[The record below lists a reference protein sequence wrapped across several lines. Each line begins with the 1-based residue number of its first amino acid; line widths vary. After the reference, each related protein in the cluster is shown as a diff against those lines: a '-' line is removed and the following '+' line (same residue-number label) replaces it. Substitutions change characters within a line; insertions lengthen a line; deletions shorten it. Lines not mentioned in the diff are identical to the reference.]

1 MVSPASG
8 HSARPAWFV
17 GTEND
22 QRFAWTEFYAEVA
35 DNLLQYRYDRDPLAA
50 AIADIARRR
59 PELPFAIIDQFADG
73 STGPLQDICPF
84 TVMGIFNRRLTD
96 VNRHAIAAELAE
108 FLSVT
113 KSLPELSTNDNGI
126 PLLHNLRS
134 WFFHYARLR
143 RDGDIDRLW
152 QVFTDAIAFAD
163 QEFDPSAFIDSYDIA
178 ESQPLVAYNLTM
190 GLYWARP
197 WWYVP
202 LDGNSRQYITKQLG
216 VPLSRTV
223 PSGAD
228 YVALCNRLAERFEED
243 NSPVHSFPEL
253 SWAAYQPDRPMPQP
267 QIPVTSRESQ
277 PPPPSEPTQSYAI
290 DDIIAD
296 GCFLDRPTLEA
307 MLQRLQ
313 TKQNIILQ
321 GPPGTGKTWL
331 AKKLAYAVIGNSD
344 DTRVRPVQFHPNLS
358 YEDFVRGWRPQSDTG
373 LQLVDGPFLQ
383 LASDAKQDPDAR
395 YVMVVEEIN
404 RGIPASIFGELLTL
418 LEADK
423 RTPADAM
430 SLAYPREPGERVHLP
445 SNLYLIGTMNVA
457 DRSLA
462 MVDFALRRRFA
473 FFDLEPVFDDTWRD
487 WVHDQCRIPLEF
499 LDTAAAKMITLN
511 RQIAD
516 DRNLG
521 RQFLIGHSYVTP
533 SAGVPIN
540 DPVEWFTQVVETEI
554 VPLLHE
560 YWFDQPDKVSDARL
574 QLLSGL

>member
-1 MVSPASG
+1 VLDALVMVLEEVPE
-8 HSARPAWFV
+8 PF
-17 GTEND
+17 
-22 QRFAWTEFYAEVA
+22 QR
-35 DNLLQYRYDRDPLAA
+35 LAA
-50 AIADIARRR
+50 VEVRKKEV
-59 PELPFAIIDQFADG
+59 PK
-73 STGPLQDICPF
+73 LQSSYAF
-84 TVMGIFNRRLTD
+84 T
-96 VNRHAIAAELAE
+96 EY
-108 FLSVT
+108 
-113 KSLPELSTNDNGI
+113 K
-126 PLLHNLRS
+126 
-134 WFFHYARLR
+134 
-143 RDGDIDRLW
+143 
-152 QVFTDAIAFAD
+152 
-163 QEFDPSAFIDSYDIA
+163 
-178 ESQPLVAYNLTM
+178 
-190 GLYWARP
+190 
-197 WWYVP
+197 
-202 LDGNSRQYITKQLG
+202 
-216 VPLSRTV
+216 RT
-223 PSGAD
+223 
-228 YVALCNRLAERFEED
+228 R
-243 NSPVHSFPEL
+243 
-253 SWAAYQPDRPMPQP
+253 
-267 QIPVTSRESQ
+267 
-277 PPPPSEPTQSYAI
+277 PSELGYTI
-290 DDIIAD
+290 DNIIAD
-296 GCFLDRPTLEA
+296 GCFLDEDELET
-307 MLQRLQ
+307 MLQCLQ

-321 GPPGTGKTWL
+321 GPPGMGKTWL
-331 AKKLAYAVIGNSD
+331 AKKLAYALIGNKD

-358 YEDFVRGWRPQSDTG
+358 YEDFVRGWRPQSDGG

-404 RGIPASIFGELLTL
+404 RGIPASIFGEMLTL

-487 WVHDQCRIPLEF
+487 WVHDQCGIPLEF
-499 LDTAAAKMITLN
+499 LDTAAAKMTALN

-521 RQFLIGHSYVTP
+521 RQFRIGHSYVTP